1 MAQRTII
8 HRSGER
14 ETPIKVVDCPDDLT
28 EFAKDESQSEARR
41 IFEFPGVLIVE
52 EVLDEATLEG
62 LREGL
67 SEQRRKFKDKFNHG
81 LPTSDT
87 FRAAAAQAA
96 ARVREV
102 TESLFGYRLPE
113 KGNRS
118 YRPMITEN
126 EPLHLDTYAIE
137 CGTTPLMSVF
147 NFDTVPRV
155 WNVGPSLQ
163 EICRD
168 HPQEVREMIDQR
180 VPGESL
186 NMRLRDAGLKGIG
199 PLREGTAVNQIEFA
213 PGSVWYANPKAI
225 SHQVIYGGGAQ
236 FETWAID
243 EPECSCPKCVVE
255 MAGLSF
261 PALSQSETVVAL
273 R

>member
-1 MAQRTII
+1 
-8 HRSGER
+8 
-14 ETPIKVVDCPDDLT
+14 
-28 EFAKDESQSEARR
+28 
-41 IFEFPGVLIVE
+41 
-52 EVLDEATLEG
+52 
-62 LREGL
+62 
-67 SEQRRKFKDKFNHG
+67 
-81 LPTSDT
+81 
-87 FRAAAAQAA
+87 
-96 ARVREV
+96 
-102 TESLFGYRLPE
+102 
-113 KGNRS
+113 
-118 YRPMITEN
+118 
-126 EPLHLDTYAIE
+126 
-137 CGTTPLMSVF
+137 
-147 NFDTVPRV
+147 
-155 WNVGPSLQ
+155 
-163 EICRD
+163 
-168 HPQEVREMIDQR
+168 MIDQR